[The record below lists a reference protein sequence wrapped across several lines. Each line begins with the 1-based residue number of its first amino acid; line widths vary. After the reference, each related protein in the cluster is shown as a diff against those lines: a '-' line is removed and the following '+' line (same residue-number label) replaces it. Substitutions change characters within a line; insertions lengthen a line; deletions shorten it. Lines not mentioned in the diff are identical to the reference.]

1 MDTTTQQIAPQVSDL
16 DTMFQ
21 LQRDAFRRQ
30 PNPAAGERRAQLD
43 AVCRLLLE
51 HGDAL
56 AAAIDADFGH
66 RSVHET
72 RILEIFPALQ
82 TAKHAKAH
90 VARWMRPERKSVSR
104 WFMPGRARVVKQP
117 LGVVGIIVPWNYPL
131 YLAVGP
137 LVSALAAGNR
147 VMVKM
152 SEFTP
157 RLAELFAHL
166 IRSSLAPD
174 HVAVVTGGVDVA
186 QAFAATPFDHLLFT
200 GSTSVGRQIMR
211 TAAEHLTPVTLELGG
226 KSPALIAPEFPVDV
240 AARRIIWG
248 KCLNAGQTCIA
259 PDYVL
264 LPEAGVQGFIDAA
277 RDEVRRLYPQGVA
290 SADYSAIINAHHDS
304 RLRGYLEDARA
315 QGAQVLPLADGES
328 PSTRKLP
335 PTIVTG
341 VNDEMRV
348 MQEEIFGPLLP
359 LLPYRQLDEALG
371 YVADH
376 PRPLAMYYFDDDRA
390 RIERVLHDAM
400 AGGVTVN
407 DTMLHIAQ
415 DELPFGGVGASG
427 MGQYHGEEGFSTF
440 SKRKG
445 VFIQSR
451 LNGLWLFKPPYGK
464 LVETMFKLM
473 LR

>member
-1 MDTTTQQIAPQVSDL
+1 MQ
-16 DTMFQ
+16 
-21 LQRDAFRRQ
+21 
-30 PNPAAGERRAQLD
+30 
-43 AVCRLLLE
+43 
-51 HGDAL
+51 
-56 AAAIDADFGH
+56 
-66 RSVHET
+66 
-72 RILEIFPALQ
+72 
-82 TAKHAKAH
+82 
-90 VARWMRPERKSVSR
+90 
-104 WFMPGRARVVKQP
+104 
-117 LGVVGIIVPWNYPL
+117 
-131 YLAVGP
+131 
-137 LVSALAAGNR
+137 
-147 VMVKM
+147 
-152 SEFTP
+152 
-157 RLAELFAHL
+157 
-166 IRSSLAPD
+166 
-174 HVAVVTGGVDVA
+174 
-186 QAFAATPFDHLLFT
+186 
-200 GSTSVGRQIMR
+200 
-211 TAAEHLTPVTLELGG
+211 PVTRSGG
-226 KSPALIAPEFPVDV
+226 
-240 AARRIIWG
+240 
-248 KCLNAGQTCIA
+248 CI
-259 PDYVL
+259 
-264 LPEAGVQGFIDAA
+264 
-277 RDEVRRLYPQGVA
+277 PQGVA

-315 QGAQVLPLADGES
+315 QGAQVVPLADGES

-415 DELPFGGVGASG
+415 DALPFGGVGASG
-427 MGQYHGEEGFSTF
+427 MGHYHGEEGFSTF

-464 LVETMFKLM
+464 LVETIFKLM